1 MKHLISFNY
10 RYLFLLISS
19 FFIFTNIAVAAALE
33 QSTAKDAFI
42 SINKAL
48 YAIEETK
55 NYCNANFPAD
65 LERNNEAFEQWELQY
80 NFFLREFDKNYEKWK
95 SGFTQLEQQ
104 QFATLEYIQRLK
116 TQQEIRNEYSEGAAD
131 KCYNFK
137 PALMRPR
144 NNLELTYQDDF
155 NLIRNQSMSS
165 FNAGRNEGTGS
176 HNLCKWQQENAV
188 KVSALRNEGKDIK
201 FQKNQLKEFKKI
213 EADNIDKK
221 EQAARIKS
229 YSEMINALYSST
241 DLKSLTFSQYQF
253 ATCERS
259 NNGIENVSFK
269 KALLQIIECQNKSVD
284 YSDLLGN
291 CINQALDK
299 K

>member
-1 MKHLISFNY
+1 MKYSIYFYFRHLI
-10 RYLFLLISS
+10 LLICS
-19 FFIFTNIAVAAALE
+19 FFIATNTAMAATLE
-33 QSTAKDAFI
+33 QSTAKDAFM

-55 NYCNANFPAD
+55 NYCNANFSSD
-65 LERNNEAFEQWELQY
+65 ISRNNEAFEQWELQY

-95 SGFTQLEQQ
+95 SGFSQLEQQ
-104 QFATLEYIQRLK
+104 QFSTLEYIQRK
-116 TQQEIRNEYSEGAAD
+116 KAQQEIQNEYREGGAD

-176 HNLCKWQQENAV
+176 NSLCAWQQENAL
-188 KVSALRNEGKDIK
+188 KVGTLRDEGKDIK
-201 FQKNQLKEFKKI
+201 FQKNQLKAFKKLSP
-213 EADNIDKK
+213 DNIDKN
-221 EQAARIKS
+221 EHAARVKS
-229 YSEMINALYSST
+229 YSDMINDIYASG
-241 DLKSLTFSQYQF
+241 LKSLSFSQYQF
-253 ATCERS
+253 AACER
-259 NNGIENVSFK
+259 ENHGVESISLK
-269 KALLQIIECQNKSVD
+269 KALPLIIECQNKSVD

-291 CINQALDK
+291 CINQALDEK
-299 K
+299 